1 MEQNTLARARLF
13 CFGPLAVPTVWRQ
26 QAAIDNGTSALHASL
41 HGAALRDPQGGE
53 NPMMRPNPPQL
64 AACPAPG
71 EMRSSGEQKQN
82 DQKTKSK
89 INFAR
94 WSAIPAIGLFT
105 IILPVRGVREER

>member
-1 MEQNTLARARLF
+1 MIRSVHNDTSVLHTSQY
-13 CFGPLAVPTVWRQ
+13 
-26 QAAIDNGTSALHASL
+26 GTAP
-41 HGAALRDPQGGE
+41 RDPRRGE
-53 NPMMRPNPPQL
+53 IPMMRPNPPQL

-94 WSAIPAIGLFT
+94 WSAIPATGLFT
-105 IILPVRGVREER
+105 IILPGRGVREER

>member
-53 NPMMRPNPPQL
+53 NPMMQPNPLQL

-71 EMRSSGEQKQN
+71 AMRSSGEQNHKTTKKQN
-82 DQKTKSK
+82 QKS
-89 INFAR
+89 
-94 WSAIPAIGLFT
+94 
-105 IILPVRGVREER
+105 ILPGGRLFRPPGFSQ